1 MRSLRLAQN
10 MLCLA
15 LACAILVS
23 GAFAA
28 EKAKSKAKAK
38 PKAQPKTEE
47 APNILDLPWNLRDAY
62 KFDFKNSTLI
72 YGADNG
78 QWSLDVAGV
87 GMVFDKVRTK
97 VVLGD
102 GKVIDVSAFGPGGT
116 TRDKV
121 TSLFGEGVD
130 YSVTLPEKEGLR
142 VRHSLTINNASPF
155 HAFHIQVTNVT
166 QAPIEIAK
174 IVVMDIP
181 PGSLAGLSAD
191 TEVHMRRL
199 NSFGLSPGFDPQAA
213 PMFMMLQ
220 DKPKGFIC
228 AIGVIPS
235 GKGASGVN
243 LQTHDGTWQ
252 GEVSTVFDPAV
263 RVDPGQTIEAD
274 PVWIVLNIPQP
285 AELDRQLAFAY
296 ANFRK
301 PAATAEVP
309 PAWVTVGEGES
320 IEDLRRAVSA
330 WGESGIQHVLVPSG
344 WEGVPGSLEG
354 GAPRFPKNM
363 AGVASDFRGQGWK
376 PGITVDP
383 LAVQGGDAAWTATS
397 TDGQRW
403 LNPLSEKGFE
413 YGVEQMKKV
422 AGWGYGFIVIE
433 PSLIPNEVLQS
444 FRLNRAQAE
453 SLAYDIV
460 SKAAPNVAVLQ
471 AARATLGPE
480 LEGWLS
486 AAAATTRMREFNV
499 PLGAV
504 RLDASKVDSL
514 PADTLTAMAFCGAPV
529 EFTGAP
535 SRTLLSQ
542 CSRIYP
548 KAYLWPKPVDA
559 AAPTPKLWL
568 VEINKDKATA
578 SSVATV
584 SFPGARALD
593 SSDPQP
599 EATDGRLVWATDAAT
614 FLKKFR
620 HPAAEK

>member
-1 MRSLRLAQN
+1 MFQRSMRFSVLSLVAA
-10 MLCLA
+10 A
-15 LACAILVS
+15 LVFAPS
-23 GAFAA
+23 SFAA

-38 PKAQPKTEE
+38 PKAQPKTDE

-102 GKVIDVSAFGPGGT
+102 GKAIDVSAFGPGGT

-130 YSVTLPEKEGLR
+130 YSVMLPEKEGLR

-181 PGSLAGLSAD
+181 PGSLAGFSAD

-199 NSFGLSPGFDPQAA
+199 NSFGLSPGYDPQAV

-228 AIGVIPS
+228 AIGVVPS

-243 LQTHDGTWQ
+243 LQAHGGTWQ
-252 GEVSTVFDPAV
+252 GEVSTVFDPPV

-296 ANFRK
+296 ANLRK

-309 PAWVTVGEGES
+309 PAWVTTGEGES

-354 GAPRFPKNM
+354 GSPRFPK
-363 AGVASDFRGQGWK
+363 
-376 PGITVDP
+376 
-383 LAVQGGDAAWTATS
+383 
-397 TDGQRW
+397 
-403 LNPLSEKGFE
+403 
-413 YGVEQMKKV
+413 
-422 AGWGYGFIVIE
+422 
-433 PSLIPNEVLQS
+433 
-444 FRLNRAQAE
+444 
-453 SLAYDIV
+453 
-460 SKAAPNVAVLQ
+460 
-471 AARATLGPE
+471 
-480 LEGWLS
+480 
-486 AAAATTRMREFNV
+486 
-499 PLGAV
+499 
-504 RLDASKVDSL
+504 
-514 PADTLTAMAFCGAPV
+514 
-529 EFTGAP
+529 
-535 SRTLLSQ
+535 
-542 CSRIYP
+542 
-548 KAYLWPKPVDA
+548 
-559 AAPTPKLWL
+559 
-568 VEINKDKATA
+568 
-578 SSVATV
+578 
-584 SFPGARALD
+584 
-593 SSDPQP
+593 
-599 EATDGRLVWATDAAT
+599 
-614 FLKKFR
+614 
-620 HPAAEK
+620 